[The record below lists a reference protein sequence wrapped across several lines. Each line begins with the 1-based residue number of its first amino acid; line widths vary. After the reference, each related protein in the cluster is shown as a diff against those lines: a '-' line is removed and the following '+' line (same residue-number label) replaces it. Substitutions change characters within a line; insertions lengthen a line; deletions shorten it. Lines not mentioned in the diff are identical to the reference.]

1 MNQTPSIERLFESG
15 SYQDDLY
22 SSALQWET
30 PDFFILKRAIVISVK
45 LGVNTSDASSAF
57 LPQYSI
63 NARVIGEGAS
73 TKTPEND
80 IPEWYTPLMPNSI
93 ISVPE
98 IGEQIL
104 IIHETLKSNS
114 KGFWIGRVNDSD
126 KVSLKLTN
134 EEREPTNP
142 LPQSRYGKAFN
153 VKDLN
158 QRSKQ
163 RDSYVE
169 GKKIFQLPGQLGDV
183 IIQGRSG
190 SYTRHSFNPASQS
203 GDKPGLL
210 EMGILQSRPYAESIN
225 PTIGISHTK
234 TAHFSNSVV
243 SALGPQF
250 KKLTP
255 NGDDILTKGLINN
268 SMRPQPIDTSTIEN
282 RKNFIVNIANEIYNV
297 SNTTDSETVMYR
309 QVLGE
314 KLKEHFIQQD
324 EIIRGILGSIKGFV
338 NTVDL
343 LFGSYVNHTHTIPE
357 INVNIPD
364 KEISFNDRINLGIK
378 MEPQE
383 PINVFVAGETVQIP
397 GTGGGTISR
406 TVRTPMGPKII
417 EEQIVGSPGGSF
429 TIPSKFISIP
439 QPDKAINRGYITS
452 KRTKKI
458 EYDKIS
464 IGGATNPRNTTTIE
478 TDRNTDRVQNDLN
491 DLNNSFETAKNGL
504 ISLIE
509 KFDNV
514 YSQRHYIN

>member
-1 MNQTPSIERLFESG
+1 MNETPSMERLFDSS
-15 SYQDDLY
+15 SYEEDLY

-45 LGVNTSDASSAF
+45 LGVNTSEASSAF

-63 NARVIGEGAS
+63 NARVIGEGTS

-80 IPEWYTPLMPNSI
+80 IPEWYTPLISNSI

-126 KVSLKLTN
+126 RVNLKLTN
-134 EEREPTNP
+134 EQRKPANP
-142 LPQSRYGKAFN
+142 LPLSRYGKAFD
-153 VKDLN
+153 VKSLN
-158 QRSKQ
+158 IRSKQ

-190 SYTRHSFNPASQS
+190 SYTRHSYNPMSES
-203 GDKPGLL
+203 GGKPGVL
-210 EMGILQSRPYAESIN
+210 EMGILHSRPYAPSIN
-225 PTIGISHTK
+225 PTIGASHTK

-243 SALGPQF
+243 SALGSQF
-250 KKLTP
+250 NKQTP
-255 NGDDILTKGLINN
+255 NENDIITETLVSPYVADGTT
-268 SMRPQPIDTSTIEN
+268 QTVEN
-282 RKNFIVNIANEIYNV
+282 RKDFIVNIANEIYNV
-297 SNTTDSETVMYR
+297 SNTTDSETSMYR

-314 KLKEHFIQQD
+314 KLKEYFVEQD
-324 EIIRGILGSIKGFV
+324 EITRGMLESIKGFV

-343 LFGSYVNHTHTIPE
+343 LFSSYVDHTHTIPE
-357 INVNIPD
+357 INVDIPD
-364 KEISFNDRINLGIK
+364 KEVSFNDRINLGVR
-378 MEPQE
+378 MEPRP
-383 PINVFVAGETVQIP
+383 PINIFVDGTTVQIP

-406 TVRTPMGPKII
+406 TVKTPFGPRTYTEKVAGT
-417 EEQIVGSPGGSF
+417 PGGSF

-439 QPDKAINRGYITS
+439 QPDKAVNRGYITA

-464 IGGATNPRNTTTIE
+464 IGGVANPRNTTTIE

-491 DLNNSFETAKNGL
+491 DLKDSFDAAKDGF
-504 ISLIE
+504 ISLINQ
-509 KFDNV
+509 FDKV

>member
-1 MNQTPSIERLFESG
+1 MNQTPSMERLFDSG
-15 SYQDDLY
+15 SHEEDLY

-63 NARVIGEGAS
+63 NARVIGEGTS
-73 TKTPEND
+73 TNIPEND
-80 IPEWYTPLMPNSI
+80 IPEWYTPLISNSI

-134 EEREPTNP
+134 EQRKSANP
-142 LPQSRYGKAFN
+142 LPLSRYGKAFD
-153 VKDLN
+153 VKNLN

-190 SYTRHSFNPASQS
+190 SYTRHSYNPMSES
-203 GDKPGLL
+203 GEKPGVL
-210 EMGILQSRPYAESIN
+210 EMGILQSKPYAPSIN
-225 PTIGISHTK
+225 PTIGASHTK

-243 SALGPQF
+243 SALGSQF
-250 KKLTP
+250 IKQTP
-255 NGDDILTKGLINN
+255 NENDILTETIVGLD
-268 SMRPQPIDTSTIEN
+268 SDSTQTVEN
-282 RKNFIVNIANEIYNV
+282 RKDFIVNIANEIYNV
-297 SNTTDSETVMYR
+297 SNTTDSETSMYR

-314 KLKEHFIQQD
+314 KLKEYFTEQD
-324 EIIRGILGSIKGFV
+324 EIIMGMLGSIKGFV

-343 LFGSYVNHTHTIPE
+343 LFSSYVDHTHTIPE
-357 INVNIPD
+357 INVDIPD
-364 KEISFNDRINLGIK
+364 KEVSFNDRINLGVR
-378 MEPQE
+378 MEPRP
-383 PINVFVAGETVQIP
+383 PINIFVDGTTVQIP

-406 TVRTPMGPKII
+406 TVKTPFGPRTYTEKVAGT
-417 EEQIVGSPGGSF
+417 PGGSF

-439 QPDKAINRGYITS
+439 QPDKAVNRGYITA
-452 KRTKKI
+452 KRTRKI

-464 IGGATNPRNTTTIE
+464 IGGAANPRNTTTIE

-491 DLNNSFETAKNGL
+491 DLKDSFDAAKDGF
-504 ISLIE
+504 ISLIDQ
-509 KFDNV
+509 FDKV

>member
-1 MNQTPSIERLFESG
+1 MNQTPSMERLFDSG

-63 NARVIGEGAS
+63 NARVIGEGTS

-126 KVSLKLTN
+126 KISLKLTN
-134 EEREPTNP
+134 EERSSANP
-142 LPQSRYGKAFN
+142 MPITRYGKSFDVN
-153 VKDLN
+153 TIN

-163 RDSYVE
+163 NNSHVE

-183 IIQGRSG
+183 VIQGRSG
-190 SYTRHSFNPASQS
+190 SYMRHSYNPMSESQL
-203 GDKPGLL
+203 KPGVL
-210 EMGILQSRPYAESIN
+210 EMGILQSRAYGASIS
-225 PTIGISHTK
+225 PTIGASHTK
-234 TAHFSNSVV
+234 TAHFSDSVV
-243 SALGPQF
+243 SALGTQF
-250 KKLTP
+250 TKQTP
-255 NGDDILTKGLINN
+255 NQYDTITQTLTGNFDN
-268 SMRPQPIDTSTIEN
+268 SVTTENIVEN
-282 RKNFIVNIANEIYNV
+282 RKDFIVNIANEIYNV
-297 SNTTDSETVMYR
+297 SNTTDSESSMYR

-314 KLKEHFIQQD
+314 KLKEYFIEQD
-324 EIIRGILGSIKGFV
+324 EIIRGMLQSIKGFV
-338 NTVDL
+338 NTVDM
-343 LFGSYVNHTHTIPE
+343 LFSSYVDHTHTIPE
-357 INVNIPD
+357 INVDIPD

-383 PINVFVAGETVQIP
+383 PISVFVPAQTVEVP
-397 GTGGGTISR
+397 GSGSR
-406 TVRTPMGPKII
+406 TVTNVVQTPVGPRTYT
-417 EEQIVGSPGGSF
+417 EEVAGTPGQSV

-439 QPDKAINRGYITS
+439 QSDKAVNRGYRTQ

-464 IGGATNPRNTTTIE
+464 IGGVANPRNTTTIE

-491 DLNNSFETAKNGL
+491 DLKDSFDAAKDGF

-509 KFDNV
+509 RFDSV
-514 YSQRHYIN
+514 YSQRQYIN